1 MTVEGTWRRSVS
13 IGESLADA
21 RRQAGLTV
29 TQVSQQTRIRESII
43 RDIEQGDFA
52 TCGGDF
58 YARGHIRS
66 IAGAVGTDPAPLI
79 SEYDHDHGPFGPMRA
94 AEVFEPSR
102 PIKIR
107 ERRSPSLTMI
117 VVVVLLA
124 IIGFA
129 AYRLVSSHD
138 NKNHNSA
145 AGVAATTRTRTSTT
159 PSPRPTPSATASARP
174 AVAPSNVVIKVAAIE
189 DCWVQLT
196 RNDGSQIF
204 MGVVPAGSSMT
215 WTEAQAVNIRLGNP
229 GGIVLTV
236 DGHRQPINTAL
247 PVTLSYSPQGGATPD
262 SSPGSSVGA
271 QAG

>member
-1 MTVEGTWRRSVS
+1 VS

-21 RRQAGLTV
+21 RREAGLTV

-52 TCGGDF
+52 SSGGDF

-66 IAGAVGTDPAPLI
+66 IAGVVGTDSTPLI
-79 SEYDHDHGPFGPMRA
+79 SEYDTDHGPMGPLRA
-94 AEVFEPSR
+94 ADVFEPSK

-107 ERRSPSLTMI
+107 ERRSPSMTMI

-129 AYRLVSSHD
+129 AYRLVSSHH
-138 NKNHNSA
+138 NKSGQA
-145 AGVAATTRTRTSTT
+145 AGAGVAATTSPR
-159 PSPRPTPSATASARP
+159 PSVRPTPSTSASPKASAT
-174 AVAPSNVVIKVAAIE
+174 PSDVEIKVAAVE
-189 DCWVQLT
+189 ECWVLLT
-196 RNDGSQIF
+196 RNSDGSQIY

-215 WTEAQAVNIRLGNP
+215 WTEKQGVSIRLGNP

-236 DGHRQPINTAL
+236 DGQRQSINTPL
-247 PVTLSYSPQGGATPD
+247 PVTLSYSPKGGSRPN
-262 SSPGSSVGA
+262 A
-271 QAG
+271 QAGSSSGVQSG

>member
-1 MTVEGTWRRSVS
+1 VS

-52 TCGGDF
+52 ACGGDF

-66 IAGAVGTDPAPLI
+66 IAGVVGADPAPLI
-79 SEYDHDHGPFGPMRA
+79 SEYDADHGPLGSLRA
-94 AEVFEPSR
+94 ADVFEPSK

-107 ERRSPSLTMI
+107 ERRSPSMTMI

-124 IIGFA
+124 IIGYA

-138 NKNHNSA
+138 HKLGQA
-145 AGVAATTRTRTSTT
+145 AGVAAATSTQ
-159 PSPRPTPSATASARP
+159 PSVRPTTSASASPTQP
-174 AVAPSNVVIKVAAIE
+174 ATTSDVVIKVNAVE
-189 DCWVQLT
+189 ECWVLLT
-196 RNDGSQIF
+196 RTSDGSQIF

-215 WTEAQAVNIRLGNP
+215 WTEKQAVSIRLGNP
-229 GGIVLTV
+229 AGITLTV
-236 DGHRQPINTAL
+236 DGQQQPLKTVL
-247 PVTLSYSPQGGATPD
+247 PVTLNYTPQGGATP
-262 SSPGSSVGA
+262 SASGGSSSGA
-271 QAG
+271 QSG

>member
-1 MTVEGTWRRSVS
+1 MS
-13 IGESLADA
+13 IGEALADA

-52 TCGGDF
+52 ACGGDF

-66 IAGAVGTDPAPLI
+66 IAGAVGTDPVPLI
-79 SEYDHDHGPFGPMRA
+79 SEYDADHGPVGPLRA
-94 AEVFEPSR
+94 ADVFEPSK

-129 AYRLVSSHD
+129 AYRLVSSHH
-138 NKNHNSA
+138 NKNSPA
-145 AGVAATTRTRTSTT
+145 AGAGVAAATSSQPSVR
-159 PSPRPTPSATASARP
+159 PSPSASPTPTQSATP
-174 AVAPSNVVIKVAAIE
+174 TDVVIKVAAGRE

-196 RNDGSQIF
+196 KASDGSQIYQ
-204 MGVVPAGSSMT
+204 GLVLPGTSMT
-215 WTEAQAVNIRLGNP
+215 WTEKEAVHIRLGNP
-229 GGIVLTV
+229 GSVVLTV
-236 DGHRQPINTAL
+236 DGQQQPIKTIL
-247 PVTLSYSPQGGATPD
+247 PVTLTFSPSSSSPSASATPQ
-262 SSPGSSVGA
+262 SS
-271 QAG
+271 

>member
-1 MTVEGTWRRSVS
+1 MS
-13 IGESLADA
+13 IGESLTDA
-21 RRQAGLTV
+21 RREAGLTV

-52 TCGGDF
+52 SSGGDF

-66 IAGAVGTDPAPLI
+66 IAGVVGTDPAPLI
-79 SEYDHDHGPFGPMRA
+79 SEYDADHGPLGPLPA
-94 AEVFEPSR
+94 ADVFKPSK

-107 ERRSPSLTMI
+107 ERRSPSMTLI

-138 NKNHNSA
+138 NKSGAA
-145 AGVAATTRTRTSTT
+145 AGAGAATTSTQ
-159 PSPRPTPSATASARP
+159 PSVRPTPSASASP
-174 AVAPSNVVIKVAAIE
+174 TPSVAPSDVVIKVAAVE
-189 DCWVQLT
+189 ECWVLLT
-196 RNDGSQIF
+196 RTSDGSQIF

-215 WTEAQAVNIRLGNP
+215 WTEKQGVSIRLGNP

-236 DGHRQPINTAL
+236 DGQRQPINTPL
-247 PVTLSYSPQGGATPD
+247 PVTLSYTPKGGSTP
-262 SSPGSSVGA
+262 SAQPGSSSGVQPG
-271 QAG
+271 